1 MTDEVLKEKVK
12 YKNPLSRHVL
22 WMCLFFTVVLC
33 VIMGIIGYFVFEK
46 QMMGQ
51 YELNLTDVLELTI
64 SQIDVDDLDE
74 CIKTQTKSEK
84 FEAMTEF
91 MNDVREH
98 YELDHLVISKPVLEG
113 DTYDVMQVVSGL
125 NEAERNGALL
135 NDIPVPQLGDRFGA
149 MMPPELLPVLYQNFY
164 QSTEISYTKGTTD
177 FGATYAAAKTI
188 RNDKGDPVAQIS
200 AGLSLAYIE
209 NAKTEFIKI
218 ILFAGSILCI
228 AFITF
233 TLLWLR
239 RRIIDPLSAIEAA
252 ASEFEEKS
260 HNQNDPDV
268 LVMDIPEIHTG
279 DELESLSNTLS
290 SMSLSMRNYVE
301 NLLESSRQVSN
312 LKKDLVDSK
321 KKAMQ
326 FSEMA
331 TKDALTGIRN
341 KTAYDKEVEKIVA
354 DMQSG
359 NDKFGVVMVDLNYLK
374 KINDEYGHEKGN
386 IAIQNLCK
394 LVCTVFDHSPVFR
407 IGGDEFVAILRGEDY
422 KNINFLIDVFNN
434 KLDDLQADATLKP
447 WDKTSAAIGYALFDG
462 ALDLT
467 YDDVFK
473 RADAAMYE
481 RKKAMKAN
489 RTD

>member
-1 MTDEVLKEKVK
+1 MTDEILKEKVK

-33 VIMGIIGYFVFEK
+33 VIMGIIGFFVFEK
-46 QMMGQ
+46 KMMGQ

-84 FEAMTEF
+84 FEALTEF

-113 DTYDVMQVVSGL
+113 DTYVVMQVVSGL

-135 NDIPVPQLGDRFGA
+135 NDIHVPQLGDRFGA
-149 MMPPELLPVLYQNFY
+149 MMPPELLPVLYYNFY
-164 QSTEISYTKGTTD
+164 HATEISYTKGTTD

-188 RNDKGDPVAQIS
+188 RNDKGEPVAQIS

-209 NAKTEFIKI
+209 SAKTEFIKV
-218 ILFAGSILCI
+218 ILLAGIVLCI

-233 TLLWLR
+233 MLLWLR
-239 RRIIDPLSAIEAA
+239 RRIIDPLNAIEAA

-290 SMSLSMRNYVE
+290 SMSLNMRNYVE

-394 LVCTVFDHSPVFR
+394 VVCTVFDHSPVFR

-422 KNINFLIDVFNN
+422 KNIDFLIDVFNN
-434 KLDDLQADATLKP
+434 KLDDLQADATLNP

-473 RADAAMYE
+473 RADEAMYQ
-481 RKKAMKAN
+481 RKKDMKAN